1 MRDGESKDNF
11 GIYPTYHIN
20 NTYMLL
26 LCPFEENASHVLA
39 AYCRMNKV
47 INWLIDVLYSIKI
60 PFTRPATTMDA
71 NRIVYDID

>member
-1 MRDGESKDNF
+1 MRDGVSKDNF
-11 GIYPTYHIN
+11 DIYPACHI

-47 INWLIDVLYSIKI
+47 INWLTDVFYSIKI
-60 PFTRPATTMDA
+60 PFTRRTTTIDA

>member
-1 MRDGESKDNF
+1 MRDGVSKDNF
-11 GIYPTYHIN
+11 DIYPACHI

-26 LCPFEENASHVLA
+26 YPFKENASHVLA

-47 INWLIDVLYSIKI
+47 INWLTDVFYSIKI
-60 PFTRPATTMDA
+60 PFTRRATTMDA